1 MDDCSGELLGYTMER
16 LLEAGALDVQYLPA
30 FMKKNRPAWQLQVL
44 CRQEDIER
52 LEQIIFCET
61 TTIGIRRCF
70 MERSV
75 LPRRQA
81 SVRTPYGQVQVKLCQ
96 TPQGERRY
104 VEYASAAQLAKEQGV
119 PLAAVY
125 EAAVRA
131 DLP

>member
-1 MDDCSGELLGYTMER
+1 MDDCSGEILGYAME
-16 LLEAGALDVQYLPA
+16 LLLAAGALDVQYLPA

-44 CRQEDIER
+44 CRQEDIEK
-52 LEQIIFCET
+52 LEQIIFSET

-96 TPQGERRY
+96 SPQGERRY
-104 VEYASAAQLAKEQGV
+104 VEYASAAQLAREQGV
-119 PLAAVY
+119 PLREIYAAV
-125 EAAVRA
+125 ERA
-131 DLP
+131 DL

>member
-1 MDDCSGELLGYTMER
+1 MER

-44 CRQEDIER
+44 CCQEDIAR
-52 LEQIIFCET
+52 LEQIIFSET

-75 LPRRQA
+75 LPRKQA

-96 TPQGERRY
+96 TPQGGTPLCGIRQRRAACQGAGR
-104 VEYASAAQLAKEQGV
+104 ASGRSL
-119 PLAAVY
+119 
-125 EAAVRA
+125 
-131 DLP
+131 

>member
-1 MDDCSGELLGYTMER
+1 M
-16 LLEAGALDVQYLPA
+16 EAGALDVQYLPA
-30 FMKKNRPAWQLQVL
+30 YMKKNRPAWQLQVI
-44 CRQEDIER
+44 CREEYADA
-52 LEQIIFCET
+52 LEKIIFNET

-75 LPRRQA
+75 LSRKQA
-81 SVRTPYGQVQVKLCQ
+81 TVRTPYGEVQVKLCQ

-104 VEYASAAQLAKEQGV
+104 VEYASAVQLAKAHGV

-125 EAAVRA
+125 EAAIRA